1 MTGSFRCYYNSD
13 TTRAEATRTNRTLI
27 DKGLDDTRS
36 SLAIFVKDAANNG
49 YIIDLPRVQFT
60 SVSRTTPG
68 KSDDVIAE
76 VEFQAYRNDLDYN
89 FNTEVDGAT
98 IRIVR
103 GTSL

>member
-1 MTGSFRCYYNSD
+1 
-13 TTRAEATRTNRTLI
+13 LI

-49 YIIDLPRVQFT
+49 YVIDLPRVQFT

-76 VEFQAYRNDLDYN
+76 VEFQAYRNDLEFN
-89 FNTEVDGAT
+89 FNGEVDGAT
-98 IRIVR
+98 IRIAR
-103 GTSL
+103 QANL